1 MQVVDFARRVDRAE
15 RRPAAGFETSIH
27 TADRIARPSLVMP
40 VPARAIWSLPLPRRG
55 VFRAFVTLDAAGH
68 PSTPVRFRV
77 GVSDDRV
84 YEGLAAR
91 EVQGEP
97 GWTEVRADLSAF
109 AGFKWSL
116 FYRPDRV
123 TWRVVLSTDAIGP
136 APARAVWGSPEL
148 ITDGRAARE
157 YVRRIQPAP

>member
-1 MQVVDFARRVDRAE
+1 MNFAGRLARAE
-15 RRPAAGFETSIH
+15 LRPSAGFDTTIH
-27 TADRIARPSLVMP
+27 AADRIARPSIVMP

-55 VFRAFVTLDAAGH
+55 VFRAFVSLDAAGH
-68 PSTPVRFRV
+68 PSAPVRFRV

-84 YEGLAAR
+84 YEGLAAC
-91 EVQGEP
+91 ELQGEP
-97 GWTEVRADLSAF
+97 GWTELRADLSAF

-148 ITDGRAARE
+148 LTDTRAAKE
-157 YVRRIQPAP
+157 YARRIQPYP